1 MGVPASEAGRI
12 RGRNRTEM
20 KSIAIERRHSWRS
33 LSHEDKQRRLQ
44 ELRLRHQHQVQVEML
59 RLQQHLR

>member
-1 MGVPASEAGRI
+1 
-12 RGRNRTEM
+12 M

>member
-1 MGVPASEAGRI
+1 MRS
-12 RGRNRTEM
+12 T
-20 KSIAIERRHSWRS
+20 AIERRHYWRS

-44 ELRLRHQHQVQVEML
+44 ELRLRHQHHVQVEML

>member
-1 MGVPASEAGRI
+1 MGVPASEAGRDP
-12 RGRNRTEM
+12 RKEPTMR
-20 KSIAIERRHSWRS
+20 SIATERRHSWRS

-44 ELRLRHQHQVQVEML
+44 ELRQRHQRQVQVEML